1 MGNVQIDKIG
11 GEITEIVEEAIPITK
26 VFTRASVHQFE
37 QAVLL
42 ENGLAHTGLPDVH
55 DIGEKF
61 KKLGKKVD
69 AKILET

>member
-1 MGNVQIDKIG
+1 MQIDKIG
-11 GEITEIVEEAIPITK
+11 VEITVIVEEAIPITK
-26 VFTRASVHQFE
+26 VFTRVTVHQFE

-42 ENGLAHTGLPDVH
+42 ENGLAHTGLPDLH

-69 AKILET
+69 AKILEM

>member
-11 GEITEIVEEAIPITK
+11 GEITEFLEEAISITE
-26 VFTRASVHQFE
+26 VFTRVTVHQFE

-42 ENGLAHTGLPDVH
+42 ENGLAHTGQPDLH
-55 DIGEKF
+55 DIGKKF

>member
-26 VFTRASVHQFE
+26 VFTRVSVHQFE

-42 ENGLAHTGLPDVH
+42 ENGLAHTGLPDLH

-61 KKLGKKVD
+61 KKLGNKVD

>member
-26 VFTRASVHQFE
+26 VFTRVSVHQFE

-42 ENGLAHTGLPDVH
+42 ENGLAHT
-55 DIGEKF
+55 E
-61 KKLGKKVD
+61 
-69 AKILET
+69 